1 LHKYLGVRGMM
12 EKIAAILMSA
22 GGLLLI
28 GTGITILRNP
38 KKNVTLW
45 AVSSTAL
52 ILASAVLIIL

>member
-1 LHKYLGVRGMM
+1 M